1 MSDQPGRESIDD
13 DLGSYS
19 VDDDTQFAAEGD
31 SVLDQDD
38 VEDPLDRGFSPPEK
52 PRGVDAFGTTVE
64 EQRQGEN
71 LEQRIR
77 QEEPDPNTAY
87 GAPENES
94 GLDEDEEDRVGGD
107 DPDSIAAED
116 DFIGDAEVGDT
127 RAGRLVAPDEGAH
140 EDVDHEM
147 VGRDVGVNGAAASAE
162 EAAMHIIEE

>member
-1 MSDQPGRESIDD
+1 MSDQPGRESIED

-19 VDDDTQFAAEGD
+19 VDDDSQYAAEGD

-38 VEDPLDRGFSPPEK
+38 IEDPLDRGFSPPEK
-52 PRGVDAFGTTVE
+52 PLGVDAFGTTAE
-64 EQRQGEN
+64 EQHQGES
-71 LEQRIR
+71 LEQRIQ

-87 GAPENES
+87 GAPDNES
-94 GLDEDEEDRVGGD
+94 GLDEDEDRVGGD
-107 DPDSIAAED
+107 DPDAIAAED
-116 DFIGDAEVGDT
+116 DFIGDAEVGDQ